1 MDEKEKD
8 AGVAALRERLKNGRI
23 NQTGGNAGGNDQDHD
38 QSPGATFQ
46 DAGREIS
53 SLERN
58 STIAQKDDGRP
69 GNNQRG
75 ADKKPGRGGSAGG
88 RSGEDNSGAPAIA
101 ASVAT
106 GRILGNIETDDA
118 IPPRKADPDK
128 PDGFFALDPQGK
140 KAAKGKASSP
150 QATITDSLKKGLP
163 WFQGG
168 KLLGKAEAEL
178 LADPL
183 AKALLSDFDYID
195 QAIWGYTQD
204 ATQRQLW
211 SDIDEQE
218 AAILARV
225 MTKRGQRSPSAAAAV
240 RGLVESQDYIDVGM
254 IVLPRI
260 HQTVKRVREAPKRER
275 PSRPT
280 RIARVHALQQQ
291 QEQEQEQAA

>member
-8 AGVAALRERLKNGRI
+8 AGVAALRERLKNGRV

-46 DAGREIS
+46 DAGREVG

-58 STIAQKDDGRP
+58 ITITQKDDGRS

-75 ADKKPGRGGSAGG
+75 ADKKPGRGGPTGG

-101 ASVAT
+101 ASGAA
-106 GRILGNIETDDA
+106 GRVLGNLETDDA
-118 IPPRKADPDK
+118 IPPRKADPDR
-128 PDGFFALDPQGK
+128 PDGFFAVEPGK

-168 KLLGKAEAEL
+168 KLLGKLEAEQ

-204 ATQRQLW
+204 EAQRQLW
-211 SDIDEQE
+211 SDIDEKE
-218 AAILARV
+218 CAILARV

-254 IVLPRI
+254 IVIPRI

-275 PSRPT
+275 PPRPT
-280 RIARVHALQQQ
+280 RIARVRALQQQ
-291 QEQEQEQAA
+291 QEQAA

>member
-1 MDEKEKD
+1 
-8 AGVAALRERLKNGRI
+8 
-23 NQTGGNAGGNDQDHD
+23 
-38 QSPGATFQ
+38 
-46 DAGREIS
+46 
-53 SLERN
+53 
-58 STIAQKDDGRP
+58 
-69 GNNQRG
+69 
-75 ADKKPGRGGSAGG
+75 
-88 RSGEDNSGAPAIA
+88 
-101 ASVAT
+101 
-106 GRILGNIETDDA
+106 
-118 IPPRKADPDK
+118 
-128 PDGFFALDPQGK
+128 
-140 KAAKGKASSP
+140 
-150 QATITDSLKKGLP
+150 
-163 WFQGG
+163 
-168 KLLGKAEAEL
+168 L